1 MIVSPFEAPAGVAPN
16 TVDQGSLVAA
26 LKAGD
31 NAAFEELMRTGLP
44 PMLAVARRMLGR
56 EDDAQ
61 DAVQDAFL
69 SALKAINDFD
79 GRSQVTT
86 WLHRI
91 VINACLMKLRSQ
103 RRRPER
109 AIGDLLPHFADD
121 GHQKQPSRS
130 WKPQPSAGIE
140 RTELRS
146 LVRSKIDELPEP
158 HREVL
163 MLRDIEELDTD
174 ETATLLGLTPAAVK
188 TRLHRARQALRTLL
202 DPYFVE
208 EAH

>member
-1 MIVSPFEAPAGVAPN
+1 MIVTPSKAPCSVPN
-16 TVDQGSLVAA
+16 PGDQGTLIAA

-31 NAAFEELMRTGLP
+31 NAAFEELMREGLP

-69 SALKAINDFD
+69 SALKAIHAFD

-109 AIGDLLPHFADD
+109 TIEDLLPHFAND
-121 GHQKQPSRS
+121 GHQKQPTRS

-140 RTELRS
+140 QAELRA

-158 HREVL
+158 YREVL